1 QIWEQALMLAQPLQ
15 RGVREDERARLW
27 RRPVRD
33 VGLDPLDG
41 RWLGRGLGQ
50 HFARTVDGAQG
61 PVGPAAGDG
70 AGMDTGAAAEL
81 VERAGRQL
89 ADARQELEAGPEP
102 LVAELEVKRWVPRH
116 DHLVRCRRRHAGQN
130 WLRFVIFRFAAGFAA
145 KPPHIAF
152 GRPRVLRTY
161 GAAASLGQAK
171 TPLSSYTQQ
180 MCIIRVIDKLICGNY
195 IDPQQQRRFEASA
208 CGRFRSAAKAR
219 RSARY

>member
-116 DHLVRCRRRHAGQN
+116 VHLVRCRRRRHAGQN
-130 WLRFVIFRFAAGFAA
+130 WLRFAIFRFAVAA

-152 GRPRVLRTY
+152 DRPRVLRTY
-161 GAAASLGQAK
+161 GAAASLGQAE
-171 TPLSSYTQQ
+171 TLCRSPRCTNYV
-180 MCIIRVIDKLICGNY
+180 CIIHVIDKLICGN
-195 IDPQQQRRFEASA
+195 
-208 CGRFRSAAKAR
+208 
-219 RSARY
+219 

>member
-116 DHLVRCRRRHAGQN
+116 DHLVRCRRRRHAGQN
-130 WLRFVIFRFAAGFAA
+130 WLRFVIFRFAAGLLQSHLILRSVVHVYCVHMA
-145 KPPHIAF
+145 
-152 GRPRVLRTY
+152 RQRLRVKRN
-161 GAAASLGQAK
+161 
-171 TPLSSYTQQ
+171 PLSQSALYKL
-180 MCIIRVIDKLICGNY
+180 RVYNS
-195 IDPQQQRRFEASA
+195 RN
-208 CGRFRSAAKAR
+208 
-219 RSARY
+219 